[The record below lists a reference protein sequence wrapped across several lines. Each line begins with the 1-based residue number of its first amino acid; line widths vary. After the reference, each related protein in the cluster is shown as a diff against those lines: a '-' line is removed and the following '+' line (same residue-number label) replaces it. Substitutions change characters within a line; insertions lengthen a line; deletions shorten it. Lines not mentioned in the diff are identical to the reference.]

1 MALKNNT
8 WKLNQWYDQ
17 DVAGNVSY
25 TLTETFFT
33 WGSNSYG
40 LLGQGQ
46 SSPAF
51 EAKSSP
57 VQFPGD
63 WAAISIGTG
72 LKPVEGGT
80 LGLFMWGAN
89 WNARLG
95 LNDTTQRSSPTQIPG
110 SWKHVCY
117 TKGSSGAAIRTDGTL
132 WMWGVNTNGQ
142 VGQNSTAVPRYS
154 SPKQVGSDTTWKYV
168 QTAGNW
174 VMATKTDGSLWSW
187 GQNNTGQLGH
197 NERNVHYSSPA
208 QVGTGTDWKSVNSNQ
223 YGNIAV
229 KTDGTAWSWGHNE
242 MGQLMHNNKTAYS
255 SPTQIPG
262 TDWDNTIGD
271 ITNAAGNP
279 NGSGSLHM
287 LRKTNGNIYWAG
299 QDGSGVAAFNKKDS
313 QAMRS
318 SPVEL
323 GGGTSWAGFA
333 QSKNFKYAANFGGWS
348 TMLAVTPGGQL
359 WAWGSNSKGKL
370 GQNDV
375 SYGAVSSPIQIPGT
389 WSTTMRPGGGHG
401 ESVGWF
407 KEP

>member
-25 TLTETFFT
+25 TLTENFFM

-40 LLGQGQ
+40 LLGQGPSTSGLGSFQ
-46 SSPAF
+46 G
-51 EAKSSP
+51 KSSP
-57 VQFPGD
+57 VQLPGN
-63 WAAISIGTG
+63 WSAVSVGAA
-72 LKPVEGGT
+72 LKPVAGGT
-80 LGLFMWGAN
+80 TGLFMWGSN
-89 WNARLG
+89 SSGRLG
-95 LNDTTQRSSPTQIPG
+95 LNDETNRSSPTQIPG
-110 SWKHVCY
+110 DWKQVCY
-117 TKGSSGAAIRTDGTL
+117 TKGTSGGAIRTDGTL
-132 WMWGVNTNGQ
+132 WAWGVNTYGTL
-142 VGQNSTAVPRYS
+142 GQNDRTRRS
-154 SPKQVGSDTTWKYV
+154 SPIQIPGTTWKYV
-168 QTAGNW
+168 NTAGNW
-174 VMATKTDGSLWSW
+174 MMAIKTDGSLWSW

-208 QVGTGTDWKSVNSNQ
+208 QVGTGTDWKSIQSNQ

-229 KTDGTAWSWGHNE
+229 KTDGTAWAWGWNE
-242 MGQLMHNNKTAYS
+242 MGQLMQNNKTNYS
-255 SPTQIPG
+255 SPVQIPG
-262 TDWDNTIGD
+262 TDWDTTINDMSNG
-271 ITNAAGNP
+271 AGNP
-279 NGSGSLHM
+279 IGSGSMHM

-333 QSKNFKYAANFGGWS
+333 QSKNFKYATVFGGWS

-359 WAWGSNSKGKL
+359 WAWGMNSNGAL
-370 GQNDV
+370 GQNDM
-375 SYGAVSSPIQIPGT
+375 SYGSVSSPIQIPGT

-401 ESVGWF
+401 ECVGWF